1 MLFVINFNINLIMNK
16 VFLILGIL
24 FFSTISWVANAQN
37 KVIFGGFSFGSI
49 LPKDTITNTIFKEN
63 DGMLFINKLLIEK
76 TKEISNESFFVDF
89 NLLKDEASEK
99 DQNIIVLALDNEY
112 INDVS
117 IPGDNLTRT
126 DIILNF
132 QIIFFNAKN
141 NFLTASIPLE
151 ISKNISSVEK
161 LNNSQIKSELKKM
174 YENEVLKYYYELLN
188 NFTLKSKFKNR
199 IGITEVNFEDN
210 AKENF
215 KKYLDEKDI
224 FLKNKFAKSLSSF
237 IAFNNDIA
245 IVPFGQ
251 DRTTNTL
258 TLRFENT
265 QREIKLPDPDY
276 HIHLTIRGF
285 KNVLFKEGNIDEQW
299 IYGSYTNIKIIQPD
313 QPDENLKIKM
323 DEKFKNGLNV
333 EISKRSLE
341 NKESFEWIF
350 FNDSLKVLFDNFSKQ
365 TLEFDKKWI
374 KSSNDNKKIEK
385 IFKELKKI
393 YESCK

>member
-1 MLFVINFNINLIMNK
+1 MNK
-16 VFLILGIL
+16 VFFILVTL
-24 FFSTISWVANAQN
+24 HISSISVSAAAKSN
-37 KVIFGGFSFGSI
+37 VIFGGFSFGSI
-49 LPKDTITNTIFKEN
+49 IPEETISNSIFIEN
-63 DGMLFINKLLIEK
+63 GGLLFINRLLVEK
-76 TKEISNESFFVDF
+76 TKEISNESFSIDF
-89 NLLKDEASEK
+89 ELLKDEVGEE

-151 ISKNISSVEK
+151 ISKNISSAEK

-174 YENEVLKYYYELLN
+174 YQNDVLKYYYELLN

-199 IGITEVNFEDN
+199 IGITNVNFENN

-215 KKYLDEKDI
+215 KKYLNDKDI

-245 IVPFGQ
+245 IVPYSQ
-251 DRTTNTL
+251 DRTSNTL
-258 TLRFENT
+258 MLRFENT

-276 HIHLTIRGF
+276 HIDLTIRGF

-299 IYGSYTNIKIIQPD
+299 IYGSYINIKIIQPD
-313 QPDENLKIKM
+313 NPDDNLKIKM
-323 DEKFKNGLNV
+323 NEKFKHGLNV
-333 EISKRSLE
+333 ELSKRSLE
-341 NKESFEWIF
+341 NKETFEWIF
-350 FNDSLKVLFDNFSKQ
+350 FNDSLKLLFDNFSKQ
-365 TLEFDKKWI
+365 TVEFDKKWI
-374 KSSNDNKKIEK
+374 KSSNDNKKIK
-385 IFKELKKI
+385 KSFDVLKSI

>member
-1 MLFVINFNINLIMNK
+1 MNK
-16 VFLILGIL
+16 AFLILGIL
-24 FFSTISWVANAQN
+24 IFSSTSWVANAQN

-49 LPKDTITNTIFKEN
+49 LPKDTITNTIFKDN
-63 DGMLFINKLLIEK
+63 GGIFFINKLLVEK
-76 TKEISNESFFVDF
+76 TKEISNESFLVDF
-89 NLLKDEASEK
+89 NLLKDDTSEE
-99 DQNIIVLALDNEY
+99 DQNVIVLALDNEY

-117 IPGDNLTRT
+117 ISGDNLTRT

-174 YENEVLKYYYELLN
+174 YENEVLKYYYQLLN

-199 IGITEVNFEDN
+199 IGITKVNFEDN

-245 IVPFGQ
+245 IVPYGQ

-258 TLRFENT
+258 MLRFENT

-285 KNVLFKEGNIDEQW
+285 KNILYKEGNIDEQW

-313 QPDENLKIKM
+313 HPDENLKIKM

-333 EISKRSLE
+333 ELSKRSLK

-374 KSSNDNKKIEK
+374 KSSNESKKIKK
-385 IFKELKKI
+385 IFKDLKEI

>member
-1 MLFVINFNINLIMNK
+1 MNK
-16 VFLILGIL
+16 VFLILITL
-24 FFSTISWVANAQN
+24 FFSSISLIANAQN
-37 KVIFGGFSFGSI
+37 KVIFGGFSFGST
-49 LPKDTITNTIFKEN
+49 LPKDTITNSILKEN
-63 DGMLFINKLLIEK
+63 GGMLFINKLLVEK
-76 TKEISNESFFVDF
+76 TKEISNESFLIDF
-89 NLLKDEASEK
+89 NLLKDEASEEN
-99 DQNIIVLALDNEY
+99 QNVIVLALDNEY

-151 ISKNISSVEK
+151 ISKNFSSVEK
-161 LNNSQIKSELKKM
+161 LNNSQIKSELKRM

-210 AKENF
+210 AKKNF
-215 KKYLDEKDI
+215 KKYLNEKDI

-245 IVPFGQ
+245 IVPYGQ

-258 TLRFENT
+258 MLRFENT
-265 QREIKLPDPDY
+265 QREIKLPNPDF
-276 HIHLTIRGF
+276 HMHLTIRGF

-299 IYGSYTNIKIIQPD
+299 IYGSYTNIKIMQPD
-313 QPDENLKIKM
+313 LDESQKVKM
-323 DEKFKNGLNV
+323 DEKFKHGLNI
-333 EISKRSLE
+333 EMSKRSME

-350 FNDSLKVLFDNFSKQ
+350 FNDSLKMLFDNFSKQ
-365 TLEFDKKWI
+365 TVEIDKKWL
-374 KSSNDNKKIEK
+374 KSANDNKKIKKLFED
-385 IFKELKKI
+385 LKSI
-393 YESCK
+393 YDSCK

>member
-1 MLFVINFNINLIMNK
+1 MNK
-16 VFLILGIL
+16 VFLILITLYFSSISIL
-24 FFSTISWVANAQN
+24 AKAQN
-37 KVIFGGFSFGSI
+37 NVIFGGFSYGSI
-49 LPKDTITNTIFKEN
+49 LPKDTISSSIFKEN
-63 DGMLFINKLLIEK
+63 GGLLFINELLIEK
-76 TKEISNESFFVDF
+76 TKDISNESFLINFE
-89 NLLKDEASEK
+89 LLKDELGEE
-99 DQNIIVLALDNEY
+99 DQNIMVLTLDNEY
-112 INDVS
+112 INNVS

-151 ISKNISSVEK
+151 ISKNISSAEK

-174 YENEVLKYYYELLN
+174 YQNEVLRYYHELLS

-199 IGITEVNFEDN
+199 IGITQVNFEDN

-215 KKYLDEKDI
+215 KKYLNEKDI
-224 FLKNKFAKSLSSF
+224 FIKNKFAKSLSSF

-245 IVPFGQ
+245 IVPYGQ

-258 TLRFENT
+258 MLRFENT

-276 HIHLTIRGF
+276 HINLTIRGF

-299 IYGSYTNIKIIQPD
+299 IYGSYVNIKVIQPD
-313 QPDENLKIKM
+313 NPDENLKIKM
-323 DEKFKNGLNV
+323 NEKFKHGLNV
-333 EISKRSLE
+333 ELSKRSLE

-365 TLEFDKKWI
+365 TVEFDKKWI
-374 KSSNDNKKIEK
+374 KSSNDNKKIKKSFER
-385 IFKELKKI
+385 LKSI

>member
-1 MLFVINFNINLIMNK
+1 MNK

-24 FFSTISWVANAQN
+24 IFSSTSWVANAQN

-49 LPKDTITNTIFKEN
+49 LPKDTITSTIFKEN
-63 DGMLFINKLLIEK
+63 GGIFFINKLLIGK
-76 TKEISNESFFVDF
+76 TKEISNESFLVDF
-89 NLLKDEASEK
+89 NLLKDDTSEE
-99 DQNIIVLALDNEY
+99 DQNVIVLALDNEY

-117 IPGDNLTRT
+117 ISGDNLTRT

-174 YENEVLKYYYELLN
+174 YENEVLKYYYQLLN

-199 IGITEVNFEDN
+199 IGITKVNFEDN

-245 IVPFGQ
+245 IVPYGQ

-258 TLRFENT
+258 MLRFENT

-285 KNVLFKEGNIDEQW
+285 KNILYKEGNIDEQW
-299 IYGSYTNIKIIQPD
+299 IYGSYVNIKIIQPD
-313 QPDENLKIKM
+313 HPDENLKIKM

-333 EISKRSLE
+333 ELSKRSLK

-374 KSSNDNKKIEK
+374 KSSNESKKIKK
-385 IFKELKKI
+385 IFKDLKEI

>member
-1 MLFVINFNINLIMNK
+1 MNK
-16 VFLILGIL
+16 VFFILVTLHIY
-24 FFSTISWVANAQN
+24 SISVSAAAKSN
-37 KVIFGGFSFGSI
+37 VIFGGFSFGSI
-49 LPKDTITNTIFKEN
+49 IPEETISNSIFIEN
-63 DGMLFINKLLIEK
+63 GGLLFINRLLVEK
-76 TKEISNESFFVDF
+76 TKEISNESFSIDF
-89 NLLKDEASEK
+89 ELLKDEVGEE

-151 ISKNISSVEK
+151 ISKNISSAEK
-161 LNNSQIKSELKKM
+161 LNESQIKSELKKM
-174 YENEVLKYYYELLN
+174 YQNEVLKYYYELLN

-199 IGITEVNFEDN
+199 IGITNVNFENN

-215 KKYLDEKDI
+215 KKYLNDKDI

-245 IVPFGQ
+245 IVPYSQ
-251 DRTTNTL
+251 DRTSNTL
-258 TLRFENT
+258 MLRFENT

-276 HIHLTIRGF
+276 HIDLTIRGF

-299 IYGSYTNIKIIQPD
+299 IYGSYINIKIIQPD
-313 QPDENLKIKM
+313 NPDDNLKIKM
-323 DEKFKNGLNV
+323 NEKFKHGLNV
-333 EISKRSLE
+333 ELSKRSLE
-341 NKESFEWIF
+341 NKETFEWIF
-350 FNDSLKVLFDNFSKQ
+350 FNDSLKLLFDNFSKQ
-365 TLEFDKKWI
+365 TVEFDKKWI
-374 KSSNDNKKIEK
+374 KSSNDNKKIK
-385 IFKELKKI
+385 KSFDVLKSI

>member
-1 MLFVINFNINLIMNK
+1 MNK
-16 VFLILGIL
+16 VFLILITLYFSSISIL
-24 FFSTISWVANAQN
+24 AKAQN
-37 KVIFGGFSFGSI
+37 NVIFGGFSYGSI
-49 LPKDTITNTIFKEN
+49 LPKDTISSSIFKEN
-63 DGMLFINKLLIEK
+63 GGLLFINKLLIEK
-76 TKEISNESFFVDF
+76 TKDISNDSFLINFE
-89 NLLKDEASEK
+89 LLKDEAGEE
-99 DQNIIVLALDNEY
+99 DQNIMVLTLDNEY
-112 INDVS
+112 INNVS

-151 ISKNISSVEK
+151 ISKNISSAEK
-161 LNNSQIKSELKKM
+161 LNISQIKSELKKM
-174 YENEVLKYYYELLN
+174 YQNEVLRYYHELLS

-199 IGITEVNFEDN
+199 IGITQVNFEDN

-215 KKYLDEKDI
+215 KKYLNEKDI
-224 FLKNKFAKSLSSF
+224 FIKNKFAKSLSSF

-245 IVPFGQ
+245 IVPYGQ

-258 TLRFENT
+258 MLRFENT

-276 HIHLTIRGF
+276 HINLTIRGF

-299 IYGSYTNIKIIQPD
+299 IYGSYVNIKVIQPD
-313 QPDENLKIKM
+313 NPDENLKIKM
-323 DEKFKNGLNV
+323 NEKFKHGLNV
-333 EISKRSLE
+333 ELSKRSLE

-365 TLEFDKKWI
+365 TVEFDKKWI
-374 KSSNDNKKIEK
+374 KSSNDNKKIK
-385 IFKELKKI
+385 KSFELLKGI

>member
-1 MLFVINFNINLIMNK
+1 MNK
-16 VFLILGIL
+16 VFLVLVIIC
-24 FFSTISWVANAQN
+24 FSLVSSISNAKN
-37 KVIFGGFSFGSI
+37 NVIFGGFSFGSI
-49 LPKDTITNTIFKEN
+49 LPDETISNNIFKEN
-63 DGMLFINKLLIEK
+63 GGLLYINKLLVNK
-76 TKEISNESFFVDF
+76 TKGISNNSFSINFD
-89 NLLKDEASEK
+89 LLKDEANEE
-99 DQNIIVLALDNEY
+99 DQNIIVMALDNEY
-112 INDVS
+112 VNDVS

-151 ISKNISSVEK
+151 ISKNISSTKK
-161 LNNSQIKSELKKM
+161 LSKSQVKSEIKKM
-174 YENEVLKYYYELLN
+174 YENEVLKYYFELLN

-215 KKYLDEKDI
+215 GRYLNEKDI

-245 IVPFGQ
+245 IVPYGQ

-258 TLRFENT
+258 MLRFENT

-276 HIHLTIRGF
+276 HLHLTIRGF

-299 IYGSYTNIKIIQPD
+299 IYGSYVNIKVIQPD
-313 QPDENLKIKM
+313 NPDDNLKIKM
-323 DEKFKNGLNV
+323 DEKFKHGLNV
-333 EISKRSLE
+333 ELSKRSLE

-350 FNDSLKVLFDNFSKQ
+350 FNDSLKMLFDNFSKQ
-365 TLEFDKKWI
+365 TIEFDKKWI
-374 KSSNDNKKIEK
+374 KSSNDNKKIKKLFEG
-385 IFKELKKI
+385 LKKI

>member
-1 MLFVINFNINLIMNK
+1 MNK
-16 VFLILGIL
+16 VILTLIIL
-24 FFSTISWVANAQN
+24 FFSSISIVAKAQN
-37 KVIFGGFSFGSI
+37 NVIFGGFSYGSI
-49 LPKDTITNTIFKEN
+49 LPKDTISSSVFKEN
-63 DGMLFINKLLIEK
+63 GGLLFINKLLIEK
-76 TKEISNESFFVDF
+76 TKDISNDSFLINFE
-89 NLLKDEASEK
+89 LLKDEVGEE
-99 DQNIIVLALDNEY
+99 DQNIMVLTLDNEY
-112 INDVS
+112 INNVS

-151 ISKNISSVEK
+151 ISKNISSAEK
-161 LNNSQIKSELKKM
+161 LNISQIKSELKKM
-174 YENEVLKYYYELLN
+174 YQNEVLRYYHELLS
-188 NFTLKSKFKNR
+188 NFILKTKFKNR
-199 IGITEVNFEDN
+199 IGITQVNFEDN

-215 KKYLDEKDI
+215 RKYLNEKDI
-224 FLKNKFAKSLSSF
+224 FIKNKFAKSLSSF

-245 IVPFGQ
+245 IVPYGQ

-258 TLRFENT
+258 MLRFENT

-276 HIHLTIRGF
+276 HIDLTIRGF

-299 IYGSYTNIKIIQPD
+299 IYGSYIIIKIIQPD
-313 QPDENLKIKM
+313 TPDENLKIKM
-323 DEKFKNGLNV
+323 NEKFKHGLNV
-333 EISKRSLE
+333 ELSKRSLE

-365 TLEFDKKWI
+365 TVEFDKKWI
-374 KSSNDNKKIEK
+374 KSSNDNKKIK
-385 IFKELKKI
+385 KSFELLKSI

>member
-1 MLFVINFNINLIMNK
+1 MNK
-16 VFLILGIL
+16 VLFTLIIL
-24 FFSTISWVANAQN
+24 YFSSISIVAKAQN
-37 KVIFGGFSFGSI
+37 NVIFGGFSYGSI
-49 LPKDTITNTIFKEN
+49 LPKDTISSSIFKEN
-63 DGMLFINKLLIEK
+63 GGLLFINKLLIEK
-76 TKEISNESFFVDF
+76 TKDISNESFLINFE
-89 NLLKDEASEK
+89 LLKDELGEE
-99 DQNIIVLALDNEY
+99 DQNIMVLTLDNEY
-112 INDVS
+112 INNVS

-151 ISKNISSVEK
+151 ISKNISSAEK
-161 LNNSQIKSELKKM
+161 LNISQIKSELKKM
-174 YENEVLKYYYELLN
+174 YQNEVLRYYHELLS

-199 IGITEVNFEDN
+199 IGITQVNFEDN

-215 KKYLDEKDI
+215 KKYLNEKDI
-224 FLKNKFAKSLSSF
+224 FIKNKFAKSLSSF

-245 IVPFGQ
+245 IVPYGQ

-258 TLRFENT
+258 MLRFENT

-276 HIHLTIRGF
+276 HINLTIRGF

-299 IYGSYTNIKIIQPD
+299 IYGSYVNIKVIQPD
-313 QPDENLKIKM
+313 NPDENLKIKM
-323 DEKFKNGLNV
+323 NEKFKHGLNV
-333 EISKRSLE
+333 ELSKRSLE

-365 TLEFDKKWI
+365 TVEFDKKWI
-374 KSSNDNKKIEK
+374 KSSNDNKKIKKSFER
-385 IFKELKKI
+385 LKSI